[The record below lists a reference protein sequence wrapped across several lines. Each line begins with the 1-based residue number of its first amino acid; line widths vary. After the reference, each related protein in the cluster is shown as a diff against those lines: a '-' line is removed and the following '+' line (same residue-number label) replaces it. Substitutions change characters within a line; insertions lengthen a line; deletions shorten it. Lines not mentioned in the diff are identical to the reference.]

1 MDVVK
6 QVFDNYINRTLA
18 YDFTNHIGEYIQWQD
33 FLTLRDSASEHMNQ
47 A

>member
-18 YDFTNHIGEYIQWQD
+18 YDIPNHIGKSLLLIDDKW
-33 FLTLRDSASEHMNQ
+33 AK
-47 A
+47 